1 MDTYFDRCIL
11 DSKGA
16 KLQTEKLERQEQLL
30 TLNEGFEK
38 IKCAIKVSDIEVF
51 TNHLSVCMVLRRL
64 HILAFPVVEQ
74 THTEL

>member
-51 TNHLSVCMVLRRL
+51 INHLSACMVLRRL
-64 HILAFPVVEQ
+64 HVLALSVVEQ

>member
-51 TNHLSVCMVLRRL
+51 TSHLYTCMVLRRL